1 MAGVAD
7 SRLELYK
14 LSVEM
19 ADRISAR
26 RGTANAF
33 FLTLE
38 TLLAGLVG
46 MVQPSS
52 SVGSLKVDTFGV
64 VVVSVVGLVLSA
76 AWWLLLRSY
85 RDLNEAKFS
94 VILEMEKDLEAHPF
108 GDEWDYLKKD
118 PVKSFKKRYAELGV
132 VERVVPVAF
141 AAVYIVIGGRAIL
154 S

>member
-1 MAGVAD
+1 MTDAEGK
-7 SRLELYK
+7 RFELYR
-14 LSVEM
+14 LTVEM
-19 ADRISAR
+19 ADRLSAR
-26 RGTANAF
+26 RGTANTF

-46 MVQPSS
+46 IVQPSG
-52 SVGSLKVDTFGV
+52 SVGPLKVDTLGIV
-64 VVVSVVGLVLSA
+64 VVCVVGLVLSA

-108 GDEWDYLKKD
+108 GDEWDYLKRD

-132 VERVVPVAF
+132 VERVVPIAF
-141 AAVYIVIGGRAIL
+141 AAVYIVIGGRAIF